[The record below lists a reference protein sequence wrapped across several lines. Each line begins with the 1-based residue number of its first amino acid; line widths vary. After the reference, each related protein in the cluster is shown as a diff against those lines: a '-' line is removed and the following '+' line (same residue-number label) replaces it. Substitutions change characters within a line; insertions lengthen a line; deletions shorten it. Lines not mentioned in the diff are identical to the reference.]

1 MPFRVLAVVALLAS
15 LMPAPGSN
23 AHAQS
28 KPATDAAKSL
38 GQLIDE
44 CMRDVE
50 RGHTMGRKLTP
61 QQRMTAETQCRARA
75 EAEIADR
82 KNG

>member
-1 MPFRVLAVVALLAS
+1 MPFRALATAALLAS
-15 LMPAPGSN
+15 LTSAPGST
-23 AHAQS
+23 ALAQS
-28 KPATDAAKSL
+28 KPTAGQAKSL

-75 EAEIADR
+75 EAELADR